1 MNALVD
7 RGHGPGNPQ
16 NPADAAMRKG
26 EPPRSEAVRVA
37 VVSVG
42 LTKETF
48 RAGIGPEASPSPAL
62 PAATLGLP
70 VPA

>member
-42 LTKETF
+42 LTKET
-48 RAGIGPEASPSPAL
+48 GIGPEASPSPAL